1 MRTKAQMRKRYGGPQ
16 VMLKDFRLLPH
27 EFLLKIAQTGL
38 IGNRYVVSVR
48 LQIKCA
54 IMSAPYFSPKLR
66 YANVCCGAD
75 PNCPASPRP
84 KS

>member
-1 MRTKAQMRKRYGGPQ
+1 MRSKMQMRKRFGGPQ

-38 IGNRYVVSVR
+38 VENGFGVSVGLR
-48 LQIKCA
+48 IKCA
-54 IMSAPYFSPKLR
+54 AVSAPYFAPKLK
-66 YANVCCGAD
+66 YATVCCGAD
-75 PNCPASPRP
+75 PNCAASPRS